1 MKIQRHVLPFLGS
14 EVNEWDHKKL
24 LGTPH
29 VPFHHQ
35 IRVQALLLN
44 QSLLRNALAK

>member
-14 EVNEWDHKKL
+14 EVNEWHHKKL

-35 IRVQALLLN
+35 IQVQALLLN